1 MRNATQLRPL
11 LLSEGE
17 AYVQGISTRSVDEL
31 AKALRMGGVSKSQVS
46 GLFGELDKRVGAL
59 LNHQI

>member
-1 MRNATQLRPL
+1 MRPL

-46 GLFGELDKRVGAL
+46 GVFGELDERVGAF
-59 LNHQI
+59 LNRQI

>member
-1 MRNATQLRPL
+1 MRPL

-17 AYVQGISTRSVDEL
+17 AYVQGIATRSVEEL

-46 GLFGELDKRVGAL
+46 GLFGELDERAGAF